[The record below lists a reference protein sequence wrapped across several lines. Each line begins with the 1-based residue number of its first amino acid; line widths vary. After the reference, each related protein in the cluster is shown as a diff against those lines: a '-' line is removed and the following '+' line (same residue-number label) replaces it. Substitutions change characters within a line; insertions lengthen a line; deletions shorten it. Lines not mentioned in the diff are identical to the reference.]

1 MTTKKPDSYVERLPC
16 GCLVAWCAD
25 NPEHQR
31 DVARSV
37 AKFIRNGYS
46 VEHVVLDDV
55 RDQLGPC
62 KCQNK
67 LSFSESEKL
76 KYEAAMAARNA
87 GPHNSIP

>member
-1 MTTKKPDSYVERLPC
+1 MNTKPDSYVGRLLC

-25 NPEHQR
+25 NPEHQK

-37 AKFIRNGYS
+37 AKFIRNGYA

-62 KCQNK
+62 KCQK
-67 LSFSESEKL
+67 LLDLCVK
-76 KYEAAMAARNA
+76 KEAK
-87 GPHNSIP
+87 